1 MKRPFWQYGLFQI
14 PAIFLAAFVLAT
26 GIAYLLNLG
35 CGNFWVALFFGLSW
49 IALAWALIIP
59 LDILLRSVFKFPM
72 SFAGRLSI
80 LHAVFWTV
88 AISTILAATLPS
100 MWNQCMALDWAQW
113 RANIWNEMFYYDQN
127 TSSAPVGSRAEFSFI
142 VSDDGEISDIN
153 ITTSTSNELESYV
166 RARIESLQGSDA
178 LEFIPDT
185 RRSEVLY
192 ESSITICEAGS
203 RGCGE
208 PADVRDYPDREVF

>member
-1 MKRPFWQYGLFQI
+1 
-14 PAIFLAAFVLAT
+14 
-26 GIAYLLNLG
+26 
-35 CGNFWVALFFGLSW
+35 
-49 IALAWALIIP
+49 
-59 LDILLRSVFKFPM
+59 
-72 SFAGRLSI
+72 
-80 LHAVFWTV
+80 
-88 AISTILAATLPS
+88 
-100 MWNQCMALDWAQW
+100 MALDWAQW

-208 PADVRDYPDREVF
+208 PADVRDYPDREIF